1 MTYDIVDGE
10 GTDAGTFES
19 FMYANQM
26 LFSINN
32 IIQKGD
38 E

>member
-10 GTDAGTFES
+10 WTDAGTFES
-19 FMYANQM
+19 LMYANQM
-26 LFSINN
+26 LFAINN
-32 IIQKGD
+32 DIQKGD